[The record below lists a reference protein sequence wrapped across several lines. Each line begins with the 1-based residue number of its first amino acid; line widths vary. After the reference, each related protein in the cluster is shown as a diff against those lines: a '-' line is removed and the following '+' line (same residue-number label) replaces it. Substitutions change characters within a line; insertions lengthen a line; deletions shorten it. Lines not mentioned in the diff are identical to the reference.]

1 MSTPIKI
8 NTEGLQA
15 ILDAVNALPEAKK
28 EKSFIANLKKIDL
41 TVTTPQIANYVG
53 DIEVEE

>member
-15 ILDAVNALPEAKK
+15 ILDAVNALPEVKK
-28 EKSFIANLKKIDL
+28 EKSFIANLKKIAL
-41 TVTTPQIANYVG
+41 TVVTPQIVNYVG
-53 DIEVEE
+53 DIEMEE

>member
-15 ILDAVNALPEAKK
+15 ILDAVNALPKK
-28 EKSFIANLKKIDL
+28 EKNFIANLKNNL
-41 TVTTPQIANYVG
+41 TIITPQIANYVG

>member
-15 ILDAVNALPEAKK
+15 ILDAVNALPKK
-28 EKSFIANLKKIDL
+28 EKNFIANLKKIDL
-41 TVTTPQIANYVG
+41 TITTPQIANYVG

>member
-15 ILDAVNALPEAKK
+15 ILDAVNALPEVKK
-28 EKSFIANLKKIDL
+28 EKSFIANLKNDL
-41 TVTTPQIANYVG
+41 TIITSQIVNYIG